1 MRRGSLFW
9 GTLLILAGVFFLLD
23 SLNIVNINVWGLI
36 WPFFLISVG
45 VWFLLGRRA
54 SWGGVE
60 SESVS
65 IPLEGAQ
72 RAHMKMRHG
81 AGVLRIGSGAEPGSL
96 MTGTFEGGLDHQSR
110 KSGDSLEVEI
120 RVPRNVFNFF
130 PGTLGMDWSVKLNNQ
145 VELSLDVGGGANEA
159 KLDLSDLKVTNLV
172 MKTGASGT
180 EITMPAKAGHTKAR
194 VESGVASVTISFP
207 DGVAGSIQARG
218 DLADI
223 SVDTQRFPRSGD
235 TYKSAN
241 YDEAENKIDLHVKT
255 DVGSVKIR

>member
-9 GTLLILAGVFFLLD
+9 GTLLILAGLFFLLD
-23 SLNIVNINVWGLI
+23 SLNILDINVWGLI

-54 SWGGVE
+54 GWGGGE

-72 RAHMKMRHG
+72 RAHIKMRHG
-81 AGVLRIGSGAEPGSL
+81 AGLLRVGSGAGADSL
-96 MTGTFEGGLDHQSR
+96 MTGTFDGGLDHQSR
-110 KSGDSLEVEI
+110 RSGDRLDVEM
-120 RVPRNVFNFF
+120 RVPTRVFGFL
-130 PGTLGMDWSVKLNNQ
+130 PGTVRLDWSVELNNQ
-145 VELSLDVGGGANEA
+145 VDLSLDVGGGANEA
-159 KLDLSDLKVTNLV
+159 KLDLSELKITNFV

-180 EITMPAKAGHTKAR
+180 EITMPAMAGHTKAK
-194 VESGVASVTISFP
+194 VESGVASVIIRIP
-207 DGVAGSIQARG
+207 DGVGGNIQAKG

-235 TYKSAN
+235 TYKSTD